1 MNELQ
6 IRLTADIKDL
16 QSAINKAKATLKS
29 FESETAT
36 DSEKSNVGFRRKIG
50 LIEQLTA
57 KAKALKVSLSQ
68 ATNEQQIAKF
78 NAELE
83 QTNIELAR
91 LNALGKSFAAPAVKS
106 FNNLK
111 SSVGAANGSAVAFN
125 RIIQDAPFGLLG
137 VGNNIQ
143 QFTEQLAF
151 LKQTQGSTGA
161 ALKSFF
167 GSLFTSTN
175 LLILAVSAVTAGFTA
190 YQMGAFDSAK
200 ETRDLNKELEDFKN
214 SLDGVSKAQ
223 LEGAQSA
230 ESEIQALKLLKLQA
244 ENANL
249 PLEKRL
255 RAVREL
261 KEQYPDYLK
270 GLTDEQILTGKVG
283 SAYNELTK
291 GIIAVAKAKAF
302 SNQITENQTQILVL
316 QLQEEQRALEILKE
330 RDKLDRILA
339 NKKTATGQDLLAL
352 KTQEAIQEGRIN
364 DLIAKTSKS
373 ADTRVEL
380 ENQNLEIQSKI
391 SGEIE
396 KAGGLIDKNNDK
408 TKEGGEKLN
417 RVFDDQILLIERFG
431 TASEDARKKLENLAG
446 VNLDLLA
453 KEQKSIFE
461 QIATLKSQG
470 PLNLID
476 SISLLLAE
484 KRLSEIDKI
493 IGSIASK
500 RAETDI
506 PAVDESTLEG
516 LELPKTQGPG
526 IIEGL
531 EKQIESFEK
540 LKKVTSDPTMLA
552 IYTLKIDLLKNK
564 LAEFNGEEVKSNL
577 QLIADAFGSMGQQ
590 IANSLNIS
598 NRSLRGFVTTLVSA
612 TPKIVAAILAKS
624 QATTQGANAENIA
637 NAKLAAGNSVVVAT
651 EGAKALGPVG
661 LALLPVFIA
670 GALALVSS
678 AFGKAGSG
686 GGGAPSAGSG
696 STFTN
701 RREFGGPVSK
711 GRAYIVGEKRPELFV
726 PNTNGII
733 VPQVPSM
740 DYSGASMAAG
750 AMAIDVNIQG
760 VSYGDDILFTVQ
772 QAQIRRGIR

>member
-624 QATTQGANAENIA
+624 QATAQGANAENIA